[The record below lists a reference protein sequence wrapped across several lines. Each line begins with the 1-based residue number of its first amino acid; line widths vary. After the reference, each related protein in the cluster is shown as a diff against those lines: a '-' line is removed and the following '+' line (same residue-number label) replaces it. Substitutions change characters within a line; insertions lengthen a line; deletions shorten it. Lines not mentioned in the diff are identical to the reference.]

1 MSLRDQLS
9 QRINQALQND
19 AYKAAYD
26 QLLGALRD
34 TGFLPNIIELGAR
47 FPDFML
53 PDAEGRLVDLASL
66 LARAPVIIQFFRGEW
81 CPYCRMM
88 LDALTEALPAIE
100 AAGGIL
106 VALTPDTNGL
116 ALEAKQ
122 AHGAKFVI
130 LSDVDYG
137 VGLAAGVIFKVPAL
151 YRQRLARAGT
161 DLAARHGNGAWFL
174 PVPATFILDRDGVVR
189 WRFADP
195 DFTKR
200 AEPDE
205 VIAAVRAI
213 RAGMPG

>member
-9 QRINQALQND
+9 QRIDAALRDQ

-26 QLLGALRD
+26 QLISTLRQS
-34 TGFLPNIIELGAR
+34 GFLPHIIEIGEQ

-53 PDAEGRLVDLASL
+53 PDAEGRLVGLASL
-66 LARAPVIIQFFRGEW
+66 LERAPVIIQFFRGEW

-100 AAGGIL
+100 AAGGTL

-122 AHGAKFVI
+122 AHRAKFVV

-151 YRQRLARAGT
+151 YRQRMARGGT
-161 DLAARHGNGAWFL
+161 DLAVRHGNAAWFL

-189 WRFADP
+189 WRFADA

-200 AEPDE
+200 AEPTE
-205 VIAAVRAI
+205 VIEAVQAIMSTMRA
-213 RAGMPG
+213 